1 MILSKKY
8 DILKTGY
15 VILLITAF
23 SRPILTIIEGKTPLP
38 LHKILPAS
46 LLYITLLLMFLS
58 ITHIKWDLV
67 SSAILL
73 FCCYAIASLAWGS
86 ELNDLLQLILP
97 FIGYFAVKT
106 YAKYVSNVRLIVTA
120 LLIGYAIPIA
130 GSSILMFADR
140 SIAITVYGS
149 GVLRQCGLYFGFHPA
164 AHAMVLFSFT
174 YSLFLTYKE
183 LKKPFFQYT
192 VHSIFILSIYC
203 LWHTYVRNGY
213 LGLLLFWMIYL
224 FRWKKRYFI
233 VFLIVLM
240 GLGFWKSSTVQ
251 SVFWKADTWDREQN
265 LNTASSGRIML
276 WSHNLNIFLEMPF
289 YRKMIGSG
297 LGSESDRVIGKE
309 DEIWSSHNDY
319 ITLLMT
325 LGVIGLLLYISIF
338 ILLLLDIIFYSKH
351 NRAQSIYLSAIFV
364 CLCTSMVTN
373 GYVFRF
379 ETSQTF
385 WLIIG
390 CAYNLT
396 RETADQTNSGL
407 IHRDN
412 AII

>member
-1 MILSKKY
+1 
-8 DILKTGY
+8 
-15 VILLITAF
+15 
-23 SRPILTIIEGKTPLP
+23 
-38 LHKILPAS
+38 
-46 LLYITLLLMFLS
+46 
-58 ITHIKWDLV
+58 
-67 SSAILL
+67 
-73 FCCYAIASLAWGS
+73 
-86 ELNDLLQLILP
+86 
-97 FIGYFAVKT
+97 
-106 YAKYVSNVRLIVTA
+106 
-120 LLIGYAIPIA
+120 
-130 GSSILMFADR
+130 
-140 SIAITVYGS
+140 
-149 GVLRQCGLYFGFHPA
+149 
-164 AHAMVLFSFT
+164 MVLFSFT